1 MDNDAARSNEKE
13 SSAADKI
20 KPPSLITTGQEKR
33 RFSKHDH
40 RAEGE
45 TDDGK
50 KKTAASRARTPD
62 DRLIVWLLIA
72 RGR

>member
-20 KPPSLITTGQEKR
+20 KPPSLITSGQEKR
-33 RFSKHDH
+33 RFGKHDH

-50 KKTAASRARTPD
+50 KRPPRERAHLMTA
-62 DRLIVWLLIA
+62 
-72 RGR
+72 